1 MLLVLQMLFTSAPF
15 MNNWCDSAPI
25 GLRDWGIAL
34 GLAIVVF
41 LLVELCKSLVR
52 RMR

>member
-1 MLLVLQMLFTSAPF
+1 VPLVLQLVFTYAPF
-15 MNNWCDSAPI
+15 LNIWSDSAPI

-41 LLVELCKSLVR
+41 LLAELCKPLLR